1 MHHLITNQ
9 KLRKQTQLH
18 RWAYVSQQ
26 FKPCVIP
33 DHRSVNLLSIVCCTS
48 ISSIEPSD
56 DYSKIA
62 LEGKRHNLK

>member
-1 MHHLITNQ
+1 MGI
-9 KLRKQTQLH
+9 
-18 RWAYVSQQ
+18 YVSQQ

-48 ISSIEPSD
+48 IEPSD

-62 LEGKRHNLK
+62 LEGKRHNLNPVDHGTWKDDQVDDT